1 MSDSR
6 KKKTGRIHTVK
17 RFASNS
23 AAFPVICEMLL
34 SLLTMPLVFYYF
46 RFMMD
51 ETGAQIKTAYILL
64 IGIYVCLG
72 LRRFFRG
79 LRGRRGSRRGY
90 LKYILYGA
98 AFLVAAV
105 LMGVLGDGMAARMI
119 SGVYVLTLVVD
130 RIISCIRKP
139 RITNII
145 LNLLIGFV
153 LVSVFIELVPSE
165 DLYILEA
172 FLILI
177 GAILS
182 TLSFVFGRIKVGMLM
197 DIARQT
203 YAAEIIGGLLLL
215 IFVFSFML
223 MIFENNITNYGDGL
237 WYCFAIVT
245 TIGFG
250 DIAAASL
257 AGRIMSVILGVYGI
271 VVVAL
276 ITSIIVAFYGEMKKD
291 VIQIKD
297 DEEEEEDE
305 EEEAGKEAAGDG
317 GEEAS
322 GGGAEDNRPE
332 ADSDPELK

>member
-1 MSDSR
+1 MSNSR

-17 RFASNS
+17 RFASSS

-72 LRRFFRG
+72 LRRLFRG
-79 LRGRRGSRRGY
+79 LRGRRGSHRGY

-98 AFLVAAV
+98 AFLV
-105 LMGVLGDGMAARMI
+105 I

-322 GGGAEDNRPE
+322 GGGAEDNRPD